1 MSAAVMGRAL
11 KPCAECGHGKSK
23 HLTHGCRH
31 TWRRRGQTFMGVRE
45 YTEWCT
51 CTGYKEKEEDV

>member
-1 MSAAVMGRAL
+1 MDRRM

-31 TWRRRGQTFMGVRE
+31 TWRRRGQTCLILTAIG
-45 YTEWCT
+45 
-51 CTGYKEKEEDV
+51 GGK

>member
-1 MSAAVMGRAL
+1 MDRRM